1 MIAKEHAMAA
11 LTIRNIPDDLYQD
24 LKEYAAKH
32 QRSLN
37 KEVVMM
43 LERTMG
49 RKNADAM
56 EWLQDVDALRDSLS
70 VTPLTD
76 RMMCLF
82 WPNNR
87 GVRPMTVNLPLWQ

>member
-1 MIAKEHAMAA
+1 MAA

-24 LKEYAAKH
+24 LKTNAAKH

-56 EWLQDVDALRDSLS
+56 EWLQDVDALRDSLN

-76 RMMCLF
+76 RMI
-82 WPNNR
+82 NQAKNE
-87 GVRPMTVNLPLWQ
+87 GRP

>member
-1 MIAKEHAMAA
+1 MAA

-24 LKEYAAKH
+24 LKEHAAKH

-56 EWLQDVDALRDSLS
+56 EWLKDVDALRDSLNI
-70 VTPLTD
+70 TPLTD
-76 RMMCLF
+76 KMINQAKNEGRS
-82 WPNNR
+82 
-87 GVRPMTVNLPLWQ
+87 

>member
-1 MIAKEHAMAA
+1 MAA

-24 LKEYAAKH
+24 LKAHAAKH
-32 QRSLN
+32 RRSLN

-56 EWLQDVDALRDSLS
+56 EWLQDVDALRDSLK

-76 RMMCLF
+76 RMI
-82 WPNNR
+82 NQAKNE
-87 GVRPMTVNLPLWQ
+87 GRP